1 MIKTPRSQ
9 WRGHGSIPG
18 WGNKILQEAGYS
30 QKTTTTTKKL
40 QCESVKEH
48 KFKFMCFLHSKA
60 KQTKTLKLGTKKCL
74 LQGHRKRWVAP
85 APQTPNSQKGFSKA
99 ILKASE
105 AGVRLVIADFLVQE
119 FFVLAEV
126 REGQVMKFP

>member
-1 MIKTPRSQ
+1 MAQP
-9 WRGHGSIPG
+9 
-18 WGNKILQEAGYS
+18 
-30 QKTTTTTKKL
+30 KKKKRL

-48 KFKFMCFLHSKA
+48 KFMCFLHSKA
-60 KQTKTLKLGTKKCL
+60 KQTKTLKLGAKKGL
-74 LQGHRKRWVAP
+74 LQGHPKRWVVP
-85 APQTPNSQKGFSKA
+85 APKKPNSQKGFSKA

-105 AGVRLVIADFLVQE
+105 AGVRLVVADFLVQE

>member
-1 MIKTPRSQ
+1 MGQSLDGEIKSCKRQGT
-9 WRGHGSIPG
+9 
-18 WGNKILQEAGYS
+18 A
-30 QKTTTTTKKL
+30 KKKKERL

-48 KFKFMCFLHSKA
+48 KFMCFLHSKA

-126 REGQVMKFP
+126 REGPVMKFP